1 MMQSCVVY
9 MRARNTHAHAR
20 ARTHTTLLQLP
31 SAQHAHMNPARARC
45 L

>member
-1 MMQSCVVY
+1 MKQQSEETK
-9 MRARNTHAHAR
+9 NTHAR
-20 ARTHTTLLQLP
+20 VRTHTTLLQPP

>member
-20 ARTHTTLLQLP
+20 THT
-31 SAQHAHMNPARARC
+31 HARAHTRRC
-45 L
+45 CNLLVPSMHT